1 MELKQME
8 YERNSAERAKEE
20 GEKGKKKR
28 KLFRNHFKIKREQQ
42 ESVKKMTR
50 KDKKEL

>member
-1 MELKQME
+1 MKQIE
-8 YERNSAERAKEE
+8 YERTSAERAKEE
-20 GEKGKKKR
+20 GEKGKKRR

-42 ESVKKMTR
+42 ENVKKMTR

>member
-1 MELKQME
+1 MKQIE

-20 GEKGKKKR
+20 GDRNKKKR